1 MRKAII
7 YTSGLM
13 VLIAFINLRTF
24 AQSNSGSTYIFFKPI
39 YAFPANSGKISENSG
54 TLQGVTYTKGI
65 YGSYGRGICLQV
77 GIGKMINNNF
87 GFELAAEWINGK
99 KIEANIT
106 SDDNNLSADASER
119 VKAFMLKPMLV
130 LRNSGDLL
138 SFYSKLGLAIS
149 AYSKRTSDISISA
162 SSGSQSFQVITSQT
176 EEIKPKVGY
185 TAAFGLSFRVS
196 QTVAITGELNGQM
209 ISLPVHKGHYTKYQL
224 NGANM
229 LPTFTASQSSWIYEK
244 SISSTPGDP
253 NQPQAKLFEPANF
266 SYIGLSV
273 GIKYFL

>member
-1 MRKAII
+1 MRKANYYTAGII
-7 YTSGLM
+7 ALLAC
-13 VLIAFINLRTF
+13 VNLQAFT
-24 AQSNSGSTYIFFKPI
+24 QSNSGSTYLFFKPI
-39 YAFPANSGKISENSG
+39 YAFPSNSGKISENSG
-54 TLQGVTYTKGI
+54 TIQGVTYTKGI
-65 YGSYGRGICLQV
+65 YGSYGKGICFQV

-99 KIEANIT
+99 KIGANVT
-106 SDDNNLSADASER
+106 SDDNNLSADASEK

-149 AYSKRTSDISISA
+149 AYSKRTADFSITGIA
-162 SSGSQSFQVITSQT
+162 NGQNFQVNTSQA
-176 EEIKPKVGY
+176 EEIKPKVGF

-196 QTVAITGELNGQM
+196 QTIAITGELNGQM

-229 LPTFTASQSSWIYEK
+229 LPGFTTSQSSWIYEK
-244 SISSTPGDP
+244 STSTAPGDP
-253 NQPQAKLFEPANF
+253 NQLQTRLYEPANF
-266 SYIGLSV
+266 SYIGVSV
-273 GIKYFL
+273 GVKYFF